1 MQRMLTEIRIAGFG
15 GQGVILAAA
24 VIGKAAAIF
33 EGGYATMTQAFGPEA
48 RGGSSSAQVILSTE
62 PILYPYVTQPDI
74 LVVMSQEA
82 YTRFAPQLKP
92 GGILITE
99 QELVNIDRM
108 ASGIQVYGVPATR
121 LAEELGRKMVLNIV
135 MVGFF
140 GAVTGTV
147 GPRIAP
153 PGGGRLRTASLP
165 GPEPARLRKRLPIRL
180 RAARQSGKRR
190 LRRGDVAG
198 IGVERVRNGLNRL
211 FRPCFGEH
219 ARAFRGRAPLHLGAR
234 YATYDAEV
242 VDRHHDRH
250 TFPIGPR
257 PCFGHT
263 GPNILFIR
271 TVPARDGLARVLLA
285 GSP

>member
-1 MQRMLTEIRIAGFG
+1 VQRLLTEIRIAGFG

-24 VIGKAAAIF
+24 VIGKAGAIF
-33 EGGYATMTQAFGPEA
+33 EGGFATMTQAFGPEA

-108 ASGIQVYGVPATR
+108 PTGIRVFGVPATR

-140 GAVTGTV
+140 GAVTGLLD
-147 GPRIAP
+147 RE
-153 PGGGRLRTASLP
+153 S
-165 GPEPARLRKRLPIRL
+165 LRKAVADSVPPAFQDLNL
-180 RAARQSGKRR
+180 RAFEKGYQYGSELLTK
-190 LRRGDVAG
+190 LENGDTEEAMSL
-198 IGVERVRNGLNRL
+198 ES
-211 FRPCFGEH
+211 
-219 ARAFRGRAPLHLGAR
+219 A
-234 YATYDAEV
+234 
-242 VDRHHDRH
+242 
-250 TFPIGPR
+250 
-257 PCFGHT
+257 
-263 GPNILFIR
+263 
-271 TVPARDGLARVLLA
+271 
-285 GSP
+285 